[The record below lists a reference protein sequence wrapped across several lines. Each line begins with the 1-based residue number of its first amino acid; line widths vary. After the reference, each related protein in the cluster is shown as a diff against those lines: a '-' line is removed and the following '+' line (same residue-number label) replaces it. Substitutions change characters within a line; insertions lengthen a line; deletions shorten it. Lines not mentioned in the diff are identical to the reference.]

1 MKNSVNKE
9 HFELLIEKYVNNT
22 ISLEEIKLL
31 INYYESFQEN
41 KEWLAE
47 LGTEN
52 KVKDQILAT
61 ILAVLEKEEKKTKII
76 PLYRKAVFK
85 YAAVAALVVFFTAVY
100 FNFSKN
106 KDFHSQTQVVSAFPI
121 IKPGT
126 DKAFLTTENGTTI
139 SLGNNNNFKSIN
151 FSTTAKEL
159 VYHQNVNINSE
170 SYNYLTVPRGGQ
182 YAVTLSDGTQVWLNS
197 ESKIKYPVA
206 FSTGKVRTVELM
218 YGEAYFQV
226 SPSSKHKGVHFKVYH
241 NGQEIEVLGTEF
253 NVKAYKDEKQVYTT
267 LVKGKVAISF
277 EGKKENL
284 IPNQQSQLDLVT
296 KSLTIATIDV
306 SNEISWKEG
315 NFVFEGKSLKEIM
328 KVLSRWYNVEV
339 VFQNKKLEE
348 TKFVGVLGREQNL
361 GDILSSI
368 KDLGFIKGFE
378 IKDKQV
384 QLN

>member
-1 MKNSVNKE
+1 MKNNVNKE
-9 HFELLIEKYVNNT
+9 NFQLLIEKYLNNS
-22 ISLEEIKLL
+22 ISVEEIKVL

-47 LGTEN
+47 LGVET
-52 KVKDQILAT
+52 KVKDRILAN
-61 ILAVLEKEEKKTKII
+61 ILVVLEKEEKKAKVI
-76 PLYRKAVFK
+76 PLYRKAAFK
-85 YAAVAALVVFFTAVY
+85 YAAVAALVVLFTAVY
-100 FNFSKN
+100 FNFNKN
-106 KDFHSQTQVVSAFPI
+106 QNFPQEMQVTATFPK

-126 DKAFLTTENGTTI
+126 DKAFLTTETGEI
-139 SLGNNNNFKSIN
+139 IALGNNKSFNSIN
-151 FSTTAKEL
+151 FTTTAKEL
-159 VYHQNVNINSE
+159 MYHKNVNITSK
-170 SYNYLTVPRGGQ
+170 SYNYLTIPRGGQ
-182 YAVTLSDGTQVWLNS
+182 YAIKLSDGTQVWLNS

-206 FSTGKVRTVELM
+206 FTTGQLRTVELM
-218 YGEAYFQV
+218 YGEAYFEV
-226 SPSSKHKGVHFKVYH
+226 SPSSKHRGAHFKVYH

-267 LVKGKVAISF
+267 LVKGKVAVSF
-277 EGKKENL
+277 EEKKENL
-284 IPNQQSQLDLVT
+284 IPNQQSQLDLDT
-296 KSLTIATIDV
+296 KKLRVLTVDV

-328 KVLSRWYNVEV
+328 KVLSRWYNVDV

-368 KDLGFIKGFE
+368 KGLGFINGFE

-384 QLN
+384 KLN